1 MRTIAR
7 NLCYQFQ
14 NNGFC
19 TYGAKCKFPHTD
31 GTQFAARR
39 PLGKRQ
45 RAPPFKLKKAEENSN
60 AIGTF
65 FSQYLEFDYNYE
77 NGVAEEFY
85 RMCDFFN
92 WERDDGEREEA
103 RRAFKDA
110 MVVQF
115 NALYGTDITKIEN
128 WHRLCVAVCIEP
140 LPTTIAECKEEIKNI
155 HVNLV
160 DLVDTSSRKIELF
173 ASLEDLKV
181 YTIGNGKYFP
191 KESAYAG
198 GVLKFLLREI
208 LS

>member
-39 PLGKRQ
+39 PLGKR
-45 RAPPFKLKKAEENSN
+45 
-60 AIGTF
+60 
-65 FSQYLEFDYNYE
+65 YLEFDYNYE